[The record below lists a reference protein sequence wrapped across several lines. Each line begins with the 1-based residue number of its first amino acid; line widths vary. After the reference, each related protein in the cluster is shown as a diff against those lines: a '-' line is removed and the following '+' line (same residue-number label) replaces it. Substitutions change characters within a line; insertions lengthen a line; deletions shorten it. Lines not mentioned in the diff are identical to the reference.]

1 MAIKVMIS
9 STVYNFEDQI
19 DQIDTFFQSLEYET
33 IVSKNGSVFADPRY
47 GNFTDC
53 LHAVGECDVFF
64 GIIRPNCGS
73 GQVGDYCVTFEEFK
87 KARELNKPSW
97 FVVDYRVLY
106 AKELFRILKYKNP
119 NEGKGKLYAKLCSFI
134 THSSNKHDTRVLDLF
149 ESKNLKEFDPL
160 CLDMLDFVDKKDIKD
175 YWSRTNHWRQ
185 EYHRL
190 TDITDYIRKQLG
202 NQQKV
207 LDVINEY

>member
-19 DQIDTFFQSLEYET
+19 DQIDAFFQSLGYET

-53 LHAVGECDVFF
+53 LRAVGECDVFF
-64 GIIRPNCGS
+64 GIVRPNCGS

-97 FVVDYRVLY
+97 YVVDYRVTY
-106 AKELFRILKYKNP
+106 AKELLHLLTLKPDIALP
-119 NEGKGKLYAKLCSFI
+119 NLPA
-134 THSSNKHDTRVLDLF
+134 
-149 ESKNLKEFDPL
+149 
-160 CLDMLDFVDKKDIKD
+160 
-175 YWSRTNHWRQ
+175 
-185 EYHRL
+185 
-190 TDITDYIRKQLG
+190 
-202 NQQKV
+202 
-207 LDVINEY
+207 